1 MGEFAKPETGPVQE
15 AQALLAAIIDS
26 SDDAIISK
34 DLKGIVRS
42 WNQSAERIFG
52 YTAEEMLGKPITILF
67 PPDRLSE
74 ESAILQRLQRGERVD
89 HIETVRIRKDGT
101 PVAVSVTISPIRDH
115 EGKIVGASKVARDI
129 SQNSELESRFKAI
142 ISSSDDAI
150 VSKDLNGIVRSW
162 NQSAERMFG
171 YTAREMIGQSITVLF
186 PPDRLD
192 EEPKILEQLRHGQRV
207 DHFETIRVCKD
218 GRYIDVSVTISPI
231 KDATGRIIGASKI
244 ARDITGRKQI
254 EAALNDE
261 RVILELLN
269 KTGGVIASQL
279 ELQTLVQSVTDA
291 GKELTGA
298 QFGAFFYNVI
308 DKNGESFLLY
318 TLSGAPREAFEKFGL
333 PRNTPVF
340 EPTFR
345 GTGVLRSPDITK
357 DPRYG
362 TMQPHRGMPPGH
374 LPVRSYLAV
383 PVVSRSGEVI
393 GGLFFGHSDTD
404 VFTERAERLVLGIA
418 SQAAVAIDNA
428 RLYERV
434 KQASEERETLLGAE
448 RGARAEAERA
458 SRLKDEFLATL
469 SHELR
474 TPLNAILGWAQVL
487 RKTATADTDLA
498 EGLDVIERNTRVQ
511 TQLIE
516 DLLDMSRIISGK
528 IRLDVQQVD
537 VQDVVK
543 AAVASVRH
551 SADAKNIRMQVVLDP
566 LAGPVRGDP
575 ARLQQCFWNLLT
587 NAVKFT
593 PKGGKVQ
600 VTLERVNSHLEVCV
614 VDDGQ
619 GIKPEFL
626 PHLFE
631 RFRQADA
638 STTRHQG
645 GLGLGLSI
653 VKHLVELHGGLV
665 RAKSAGEGK
674 GSTFCIELPLMVVC
688 ADEPHPRVHP
698 LAYTSSQVPFD
709 YPSLAGVTVLAVDDE
724 PDARH
729 LIKRVLED
737 CGARVLLA
745 ASSEEALALLREN
758 RPNMIISDIGM
769 PQEDGYAFIRK
780 VRGLSDEE
788 GGNIPAA
795 ALTAFARA
803 EDRTRALRAGF
814 QTHVAKPV
822 EPTELTAV
830 VASLTSRR

>member
-1 MGEFAKPETGPVQE
+1 MKRELGSIED
-15 AQALLAAIIDS
+15 AQALLAAIVAT

-34 DLKGIVRS
+34 DLNGIVHS
-42 WNQSAERIFG
+42 WNQSAERMFG
-52 YTAEEMLGKPITILF
+52 YTAEEIVGKPIAILF
-67 PPDRLSE
+67 PPDRLDE
-74 ESAILQRLQRGERVD
+74 ESKILQRIQNGDRVD
-89 HIETVRIRKDGT
+89 HIETIRIHKNGT
-101 PVAVSVTISPIRDH
+101 PVAVSVTISPIRNS

-129 SQNSELESRFKAI
+129 TQSAELESRFRAI
-142 ISSSDDAI
+142 INSSDDAI

-162 NQSAERMFG
+162 NPSAERMFG
-171 YTAREMIGQSITVLF
+171 YTAQEMIGQSITVLF
-186 PPDRLD
+186 PPDRLE
-192 EEPKILEQLRHGQRV
+192 EEPKILEQLRRGERV

-218 GRYIDVSVTISPI
+218 GRCIHVSVTISPV
-231 KDATGRIIGASKI
+231 KDATGRVIGASKI
-244 ARDITGRKQI
+244 ARDITARKQF
-254 EAALNDE
+254 EAAANDE
-261 RVILELLN
+261 RRILELLN
-269 KTGGVIASQL
+269 KTGSVIASQL
-279 ELQTLVQSVTDA
+279 ELQSLVQSVTDT
-291 GKELTGA
+291 GKELTDA
-298 QFGAFFYNVI
+298 QFGAFFYNVT

-333 PRNTPVF
+333 PRNTPIF

-345 GTGVLRSPDITK
+345 GTGIVRSPDITK

-362 TMQPHRGMPPGH
+362 TMLPHRGMPLGH

-383 PVVSRSGEVI
+383 PVISGSGEVI
-393 GGLFFGHSDTD
+393 GGLFFGHSETG
-404 VFTERAERLVLGIA
+404 VFTERAERLVVGIA

-428 RLYERV
+428 RLYDRV
-434 KQASEERETLLGAE
+434 KQASQDREKLLDAE

-474 TPLNAILGWAQVL
+474 TPLNAILGWSQIL
-487 RKTATADTDLA
+487 RGNAENDPDLA

-528 IRLDVQQVD
+528 IRLDVQRVEL
-537 VQDVVK
+537 QDVVK
-543 AAVASVRH
+543 AAVAAIRH
-551 SADAKNIRMQVVLDP
+551 SADAKNIHIQVVLDP

-593 PKGGKVQ
+593 PKGGKIQ
-600 VTLERVNSHLEVCV
+600 VTLERVNSHLDVCV
-614 VDDGQ
+614 VDNGQ
-619 GIKPEFL
+619 GIKPDFL

-638 STTRHQG
+638 STTRHHG

-653 VKHLVELHGGLV
+653 VKHLVELHGGTV
-665 RAKSAGEGK
+665 RAKSPGEGK
-674 GSTFCIELPLMVVC
+674 GSTFCIELPLMVVHTD
-688 ADEPHPRVHP
+688 DEKPRVHP
-698 LAYTSSQVPFD
+698 RGFSGIEAHLD
-709 YPSLAGVTVLAVDDE
+709 HPSLAGITVLAVDDE
-724 PDARH
+724 PDARQ

-745 ASSEEALALLREN
+745 ASSEEAIALLREN
-758 RPNMIISDIGM
+758 RPHLIISDIGM

-780 VRGLSDEE
+780 VRALSDEK